1 MKINSLKLSSSFAL
15 LALLSACSTS
25 SKIAALKP
33 EASYGSEVVYDKQI
47 SYANIP
53 LEIEVADLQNQT
65 NKYLNGLIY
74 EDNVL
79 EDDQIMLKVSKEAP
93 ILIRENNGRLE
104 MDLPLKIW
112 TKVRYG
118 IEKFS
123 FSVYDTREVNLNGV
137 FKLSSSASIQNW
149 KLITQTQIRDI
160 DWVESPTLSVAGKKV
175 PITYLLNPVMAAFK
189 SKLAKKVD
197 EAIAKSLDIKPYVLN
212 ALEQLSKPI
221 QVNEEYKV
229 WLGMQPL
236 ALYASPTVVA
246 NKKISFNM
254 GMKAYLETSI
264 NAQPTLKFDKN
275 QLALL
280 PNNQPNTDFKAS
292 VANVI
297 TYPNAAAMMQ
307 KNFAGQEFASGS
319 RKVTVNKIDLWGK
332 ANKLIVALNMS
343 GSVNGDF
350 YLSGVPKYDATKKE
364 IFLDSIDFVLDSKN
378 KLLKAGDWLVHG
390 LIAKKI
396 QENCRFSIADQLNN
410 GQKTMATYLS
420 NYQPVKGVKVS
431 GAMTNMTPD
440 QIILTPQAM
449 IAMVTASGK
458 LAIKIDGL
466 E

>member
-1 MKINSLKLSSSFAL
+1 MKNYISGVIAL
-15 LALLSACSTS
+15 LLITFLAACSTT

-65 NKYLNGLIY
+65 NKYLTGLIY

-118 IEKFS
+118 IEKFG

-160 DWVESPTLSVAGKKV
+160 EWVESPTVSVAGKNV

-189 SKLAKKVD
+189 GKLAKKVD
-197 EAIAKSLDIKPYVLN
+197 EAIAKSLDIKPYVIN

-246 NKKISFNM
+246 NKKISFNI

-264 NAQPTLKFDKN
+264 NAQPSLKFDKN

-292 VANVI
+292 LANVI
-297 TYPNAAAMMQ
+297 TYPNAATLMQ

-332 ANKLIVALNMS
+332 DNKLIVALNMS

-350 YLSGVPKYDATKKE
+350 YLNGVPKYDAAKKE

-396 QENCRFSIADQLNN
+396 QESCRFSIADQLNN

-431 GAMTNMTPD
+431 GTMTNMTPD